1 MGRTPHAPKESSMNR
16 IKVLI
21 ADDHAIV
28 RDGIQQLLKPLDDME
43 VVGVV
48 TDGLQ
53 ALEKAKNL
61 SPDVILLD
69 IAMPNLNGLEA
80 IGLIKEALPES
91 QIVILSMH
99 ANESY
104 VQQVLKSGAM
114 GYVLKASP
122 SIDIVRA
129 IRFAHK
135 NEYFLSSKIR
145 ANVIDS
151 YLKTKKNEPTVRGY
165 DLLSERE
172 QQVFRLVVQGSST
185 KEIADIL
192 CVSPKTIEKHRS
204 RISNKLGV
212 HGRLEMLK
220 YAIKIGIVNPE
231 LWA

>member
-1 MGRTPHAPKESSMNR
+1 MNS

-28 RDGIQQLLKPLDDME
+28 RDGIQQLLKKESDIE
-43 VVGVV
+43 VIGEAI
-48 TDGLQ
+48 DGIQ
-53 ALEKAKNL
+53 ALEKVKDLN
-61 SPDVILLD
+61 PHVVLLD
-69 IAMPNLNGLEA
+69 IAMPNLNGLEV
-80 IGLIKEALPES
+80 IGLLKESAPES

-104 VQQVLKSGAM
+104 VHQVLKSGAL

-122 SIDIVRA
+122 STDIVDA
-129 IRFAHK
+129 IRAAHK
-135 NEYFLSSKIR
+135 KEYFLSSKIK

-151 YLKTKKNEPTVRGY
+151 YLKTKKNEPTARGY

-172 QQVFRLVVQGSST
+172 QQVFRLVVHGSST
-185 KEIADIL
+185 KKIADIL

-204 RISNKLGV
+204 SISAKLGTT
-212 HGRLEMLK
+212 GKLEMLK

-231 LWA
+231 LWES

>member
-1 MGRTPHAPKESSMNR
+1 MNR

-43 VVGVV
+43 IVGEAI
-48 TDGLQ
+48 DGFQ
-53 ALEKAKNL
+53 ALEKAKDLN
-61 SPDVILLD
+61 PDVILLD

-91 QIVILSMH
+91 QIVVLSMH

-104 VQQVLKSGAM
+104 VQQVLKSGAL
-114 GYVLKASP
+114 GYVLKAS
-122 SIDIVRA
+122 SSTDILDA
-129 IRFAHK
+129 IRAANN
-135 NEYFLSSKIR
+135 NEYYLSSKIR

-151 YLKTKKNEPTVRGY
+151 YLKTKKNKPTARGY
-165 DLLSERE
+165 DLLSEIE

-185 KEIADIL
+185 KEIADLL

-204 RISNKLGV
+204 SISSKLCV

-231 LWA
+231 LWDS

>member
-1 MGRTPHAPKESSMNR
+1 MNR

-43 VVGVV
+43 IVGEAI
-48 TDGLQ
+48 DGFQ
-53 ALEKAKNL
+53 ALEKAKDLN
-61 SPDVILLD
+61 PDVILLD

-80 IGLIKEALPES
+80 IGLIKEALRES
-91 QIVILSMH
+91 QIVVLSMH

-104 VQQVLKSGAM
+104 VQQVLKSGAL
-114 GYVLKASP
+114 GYVLKAS
-122 SIDIVRA
+122 SSTDIVDA
-129 IRFAHK
+129 IRAANN
-135 NEYFLSSKIR
+135 NEYYLSSKIR

-151 YLKTKKNEPTVRGY
+151 YLKTKKNKPTARGY

-185 KEIADIL
+185 KEIADLL

-204 RISNKLGV
+204 SISSKLCV

-231 LWA
+231 LWDS

>member
-1 MGRTPHAPKESSMNR
+1 MKN

-28 RDGIQQLLKPLDDME
+28 RDGIQQLLKKESDLE
-43 VVGVV
+43 VIGKAI
-48 TDGLQ
+48 DGKQ
-53 ALEKAKNL
+53 ALDKAKDLN
-61 SPDVILLD
+61 PDVVLLD
-69 IAMPNLNGLEA
+69 IAMPNLNGLEV
-80 IGLIKEALPES
+80 IDLLRESLPES

-104 VQQVLKSGAM
+104 VHRVLKSGAL

-122 SIDIVRA
+122 STDIVDA
-129 IRFAHK
+129 IRAAHNK
-135 NEYFLSSKIR
+135 EYFLSSKIK
-145 ANVIDS
+145 ANVINS
-151 YLKTKKNEPTVRGY
+151 YLKTKKEGATKRGY

-185 KEIADIL
+185 KKIADIL

-204 RISNKLGV
+204 SISSKLGT

-231 LWA
+231 LWDS